1 MPQFFAE
8 LFVVIVP
15 LPTDGLAGLF
25 VLGGGL
31 VCSRTALW
39 IQIAEGVGALRVRQ
53 RLSQFPG
60 WSALRCMRLRG
71 CGRRGAG
78 NEQHRCTAQGTNE
91 EDGSQTGHQECL
103 ARNGRLHVGFFRVVG
118 RLADEAFRLLVEAT
132 FFLATGCFRGGAT
145 FFTVAF
151 GLAFLAGAFFAVAS
165 GFAFAGALL
174 AAGGAAFFSAR
185 FFFGAFFSAARAA
198 ASTARRAEGRSS

>member
-132 FFLATGCFRGGAT
+132 FFLATGCFR
-145 FFTVAF
+145 
-151 GLAFLAGAFFAVAS
+151 LAGAFFAVAS

-198 ASTARRAEGRSS
+198 ASTARRAQGRSS

>member
-118 RLADEAFRLLVEAT
+118 RLADEAFRLLV
-132 FFLATGCFRGGAT
+132 GAT

-198 ASTARRAEGRSS
+198 ASTARRAQGRSS